1 MQEHMRTA
9 MIFMNLAVSF
19 YSIGV
24 FVEKYQLTLKWWH
37 VIVFWLGFVCDSIG
51 THAMGQIVGGMFQYN
66 FHSITGVVALILMF
80 FHVVWAT
87 WVMIKDNL
95 IMKKQ
100 FHKFSI
106 VVWGIWLIPMITGM
120 VFKMIG

>member
-1 MQEHMRTA
+1 M
-9 MIFMNLAVSF
+9 
-19 YSIGV
+19 
-24 FVEKYQLTLKWWH
+24 
-37 VIVFWLGFVCDSIG
+37 
-51 THAMGQIVGGMFQYN
+51 VGGMFQYN
-66 FHSITGVVALILMF
+66 FHSITGAIALFLML
-80 FHVVWAT
+80 FHVIWAT

-95 IMKKQ
+95 AMKKI